1 MKKRTGF
8 DTMSPFLYPFY
19 ICSHPKDGFLELRA
33 NKKGSPTVVLIT
45 GGLWLFVELFYRV
58 ATGFDMNQFSAEET
72 SLLRTAVVTIAMFV
86 MVCLSNWC
94 ICTLME
100 GKGKLIDICVVGAN
114 ALVPYII
121 VRFLTTMLSWVFA
134 GDEQVFLNYA
144 VVVAELWGVLIAF
157 CGLQEMHE
165 YTFLKT
171 IFSIGLTIVCL
182 IIMFFIVLM
191 LLILFKQLYFFIS
204 TVAFELRYG

>member
-45 GGLWLFVELFYRV
+45 VGLWLFVELFYRV

-144 VVVAELWGVLIAF
+144 VVVAEIWGVLIAF

>member
-8 DTMSPFLYPFY
+8 DTMSPYLYPFY
-19 ICSHPKDGFLELRA
+19 ICRHPKDGFLELRA
-33 NKKGSPTVVLIT
+33 NKKGSPTVVVIT
-45 GGLWLFVELFYRV
+45 VALWLFVELFYRV

-114 ALVPYII
+114 ALLPYII
-121 VRFLTTMLSWVFA
+121 VRFLTTILSWVFA

-144 VVVAELWGVLIAF
+144 VIVAEIWGVLIAF
-157 CGLQEMHE
+157 SGLQEMHE

-171 IFSIGLTIVCL
+171 VYAIGLTIVCL

-191 LLILFKQLYFFIS
+191 LLILFEQLYFFIT

>member
-1 MKKRTGF
+1 
-8 DTMSPFLYPFY
+8 
-19 ICSHPKDGFLELRA
+19 
-33 NKKGSPTVVLIT
+33 
-45 GGLWLFVELFYRV
+45 
-58 ATGFDMNQFSAEET
+58 MNQFSADDT
-72 SLLRTAVVTIAMFV
+72 SLLRTAVVTVAMFM

-144 VVVAELWGVLIAF
+144 VIVAELWGVLIAF
-157 CGLQEMHE
+157 SGLQEIHE

-171 IFSIGLTIVCL
+171 IYAIGLTIVCL
-182 IIMFFIVLM
+182 IIMFFITLM

-204 TVAFELRYG
+204 TVTFELRYG

>member
-19 ICSHPKDGFLELRA
+19 ICRHPRDGFLELRA
-33 NKKGSPTVVLIT
+33 NKKGSPAVVVIIVA
-45 GGLWLFVELFYRV
+45 LWLFAELFYRV
-58 ATGFDMNQFSAEET
+58 ATGFDMNQFSAGDM
-72 SLLRTAVVTIAMFV
+72 SLLRTAVVTVAMFV

-94 ICTLME
+94 ICTLID

-121 VRFLTTMLSWVFA
+121 ARFLTTLLSRVFA

-144 VVVAELWGVLIAF
+144 VIVAELWGVLIAF
-157 CGLQEMHE
+157 SGLQEMHE

-171 IFSIGLTIVCL
+171 IWSIFLTIVCL

-191 LLILFKQLYFFIS
+191 LLILFEQLYFFIT
-204 TVAFELRYG
+204 TVIFELRYG

>member
-8 DTMSPFLYPFY
+8 DTMSPYLYPFY
-19 ICSHPKDGFLELRA
+19 ICGHPKDGFLELRA
-33 NKKGSPTVVLIT
+33 NKKGSSTVVAIT
-45 GGLWLFVELFYRV
+45 VALWLFVELFYRV
-58 ATGFDMNQFSAEET
+58 ATGFDMNQFSAEDT
-72 SLLRTAVVTIAMFV
+72 SLLRTAVVTVAMFV

-94 ICTLME
+94 ICTLID

-157 CGLQEMHE
+157 SGLQEMHE
-165 YTFLKT
+165 YTFFKT
-171 IFSIGLTIVCL
+171 IWSIFLTIVCL
-182 IIMFFIVLM
+182 IIMFFII
-191 LLILFKQLYFFIS
+191 LLLLLLFKQLYFFIT
-204 TVAFELRYG
+204 TVVFELRYG

>member
-33 NKKGSPTVVLIT
+33 NKKGSPTVVLIIV
-45 GGLWLFVELFYRV
+45 GLWLFAELFYRV

-121 VRFLTTMLSWVFA
+121 VRVLTTMLSWVFA

-144 VVVAELWGVLIAF
+144 VIVAELWGVLIAF

-171 IFSIGLTIVCL
+171 IFAIGLTIVCL

>member
-8 DTMSPFLYPFY
+8 DTMSPYLYPFY
-19 ICSHPKDGFLELRA
+19 ICRHPRDGFLELKA

-45 GGLWLFVELFYRV
+45 VALWLFVELFYRV
-58 ATGFDMNQFSAEET
+58 ATGFDMNGFSAEET
-72 SLLRTAVVTIAMFV
+72 SLLRTGVVTVAMFV

-100 GKGKLIDICVVGAN
+100 GKGKLMDICVVGAN
-114 ALVPYII
+114 ALVPYIF

-134 GDEQVFLNYA
+134 GDEQVFLTYA
-144 VVVAELWGVLIAF
+144 VVVSELWGCLIAF
-157 CGLQEMHE
+157 SGLQEIHE
-165 YTFLKT
+165 YSFVKT
-171 IFSIGLTIVCL
+171 IYAIFLTIVCL

-191 LLILFKQLYFFIS
+191 LLILFEQLYFFIA
-204 TVAFELRYG
+204 TVTFELRY